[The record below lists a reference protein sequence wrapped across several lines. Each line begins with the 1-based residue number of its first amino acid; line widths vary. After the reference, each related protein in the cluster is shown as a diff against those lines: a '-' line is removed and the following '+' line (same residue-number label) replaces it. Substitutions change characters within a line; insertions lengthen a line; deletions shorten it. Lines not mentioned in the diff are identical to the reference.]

1 MLKKIFSL
9 GLIFILLLT
18 ATSCTQT
25 PNIPNTEKIVAALC
39 ENEKALP
46 AGRIY
51 SSDLDTTDKSFL
63 SDSLLISYFGEP
75 NIEKY
80 KENWIS
86 YSIFIAS
93 GNPSCEFAVIY
104 CSTPS
109 SLTDTSR
116 LLSLRLDSIKKS
128 LKEADGRVITR
139 GSYAILIISRDVK
152 DQIKLIRKAC

>member
-18 ATSCTQT
+18 AVSCTRT
-25 PNIPNTEKIVAALC
+25 PNIPNTEKIIIALC

-51 SSDLDTTDKSFL
+51 SSDLVATDKGFL

-75 NIEKY
+75 NVEKY
-80 KENWIS
+80 KENWLS
-86 YSIFIAS
+86 YSIFISS
-93 GNPSCEFAVIY
+93 GRPDCEFAVIY

-128 LKEADGRVITR
+128 FAEADGRVVTR
-139 GSYAILIISRDVK
+139 GSYAILIISRDIK
-152 DQIKLIRKAC
+152 DQIKLIRKVC